1 MEPELV
7 EEAVAGLEPETAR
20 AERIVASRGRSPA
33 TARFLARKGFGEAAV
48 EWAAGEVL
56 G

>member
-1 MEPELV
+1 VKAAL
-7 EEAVAGLEPETAR
+7 AGLEPEAAR

-33 TARFLARKGFGEAAV
+33 TARFLARKGFGEEAV
-48 EWAAGEVL
+48 ESAAGEVL